1 MPQRRGGE
9 ACASGPGGFGRA
21 QVGLVIRRGSPQ
33 LPTLSLAGAG
43 STLRTRRQKVEKTQ
57 LQLRFN
63 GTEVEKLPSGFIA
76 GWGPDDLY
84 YPPWM
89 EGRDSHA
96 QWLRR
101 FYPNSRASWV
111 SRSPLSSGTS
121 ARNGAP
127 LRLTKCQR
135 SRGREVVKSVE
146 YVDVPDNTRESTM
159 QGGNGPQDPLRTV
172 IVNFKALQFED
183 GSDGD
188 VWRGLAST
196 RTLFAA
202 PGAGYNPLTVDE
214 EVVTALRKTDAEIKG
229 RLRLLGFLN
238 PNDQLFFKAGNRAVS
253 IADYSLKFEPIKDSD
268 SLQERV
274 ERQRWGRFGS
284 KIFHVVR
291 KLRAIDEEDP
301 TARAIVFVQ
310 WKTLR
315 RKVAEALTEFKVPYE
330 RYDTSSESMVL
341 NSFWQR
347 DDVLTS
353 FQNAPPDSC
362 EGPKVL
368 LLSLQDAASG
378 TNLTRA
384 NHVLLVHPMLASTHR
399 LSVAYE
405 LQALGRCLRLGQR
418 RRVCLWRF
426 VTLGTVEEDLSYRHQ
441 QELWQSRPE
450 LIQARAEARVA
461 RSFHEDCEA
470 EEDLDFDDLFW

>member
-1 MPQRRGGE
+1 
-9 ACASGPGGFGRA
+9 
-21 QVGLVIRRGSPQ
+21 
-33 LPTLSLAGAG
+33 
-43 STLRTRRQKVEKTQ
+43 
-57 LQLRFN
+57 
-63 GTEVEKLPSGFIA
+63 
-76 GWGPDDLY
+76 
-84 YPPWM
+84 
-89 EGRDSHA
+89 
-96 QWLRR
+96 
-101 FYPNSRASWV
+101 
-111 SRSPLSSGTS
+111 
-121 ARNGAP
+121 
-127 LRLTKCQR
+127 
-135 SRGREVVKSVE
+135 
-146 YVDVPDNTRESTM
+146 
-159 QGGNGPQDPLRTV
+159 
-172 IVNFKALQFED
+172 
-183 GSDGD
+183 
-188 VWRGLAST
+188 
-196 RTLFAA
+196 
-202 PGAGYNPLTVDE
+202 
-214 EVVTALRKTDAEIKG
+214 
-229 RLRLLGFLN
+229 
-238 PNDQLFFKAGNRAVS
+238 
-253 IADYSLKFEPIKDSD
+253 
-268 SLQERV
+268 
-274 ERQRWGRFGS
+274 
-284 KIFHVVR
+284 
-291 KLRAIDEEDP
+291 
-301 TARAIVFVQ
+301 
-310 WKTLR
+310 
-315 RKVAEALTEFKVPYE
+315 
-330 RYDTSSESMVL
+330 MVL